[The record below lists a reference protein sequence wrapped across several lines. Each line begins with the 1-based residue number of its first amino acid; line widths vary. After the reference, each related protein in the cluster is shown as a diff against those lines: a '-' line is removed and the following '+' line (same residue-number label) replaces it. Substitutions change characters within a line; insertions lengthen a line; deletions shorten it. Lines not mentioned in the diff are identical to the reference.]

1 MPETAVTLQDRSEHD
16 PPLTGRVPQPSRDRP
31 SPSIFRDTFCPANY
45 SMSCIHY
52 LSKNS
57 KAHFVRD
64 VPQNL
69 NIEDVKTK
77 LSRET
82 SFKIWTLKLLR
93 HPFALTLGC
102 CDIPLLCHPTA
113 LTSLCFDIPL
123 LWHPIALTSLCF
135 HIPLLWHP
143 IALTSLC
150 CDIPLLWHP
159 FAVTFLCSSLCFDI
173 PLLWHPVALTSH
185 CFDIPLL
192 WHPFAVTSHCFD
204 IPLLWHPLAVTSL
217 CCDIPKIRNT
227 EVRLSNVLW
236 SGCTCA
242 PGMQVNTVEYCF
254 FLFQS
259 MGCHRHKADVWLL
272 MCSWSLSC
280 YWTASY
286 AVMAAHAH
294 AAIRWCSCF
303 RDPRMR
309 WRFALS
315 TGGLYRSMWFGSSF
329 LRKPAGQASKLLDRQ
344 AGKLFFANVVRD

>member
-1 MPETAVTLQDRSEHD
+1 MWRRSCRARRPPKSESWRRCENEIKRSFRARRPSKSESGRCENEAFVRDILQILRLKLCKTMPETAVTLQDRSEHD

-123 LWHPIALTSLCF
+123 LWHPHCFDIPLLSHPFALTSHCFDIPLLWHSFALTSLCCDIPLLIALLWHPF
-135 HIPLLWHP
+135 ALTSRCFDIPLLWHP
-143 IALTSLC
+143 FALTSLC
-150 CDIPLLWHP
+150 CDIPLLWHSIALTSP
-159 FAVTFLCSSLCFDI
+159 CCDV
-173 PLLWHPVALTSH
+173 PLLWHS
-185 CFDIPLL
+185 
-192 WHPFAVTSHCFD
+192 
-204 IPLLWHPLAVTSL
+204 
-217 CCDIPKIRNT
+217 K
-227 EVRLSNVLW
+227 
-236 SGCTCA
+236 
-242 PGMQVNTVEYCF
+242 
-254 FLFQS
+254 
-259 MGCHRHKADVWLL
+259 
-272 MCSWSLSC
+272 
-280 YWTASY
+280 
-286 AVMAAHAH
+286 
-294 AAIRWCSCF
+294 
-303 RDPRMR
+303 DP
-309 WRFALS
+309 
-315 TGGLYRSMWFGSSF
+315 
-329 LRKPAGQASKLLDRQ
+329 
-344 AGKLFFANVVRD
+344 